1 MKDLAP
7 NVVTGPLERGR
18 RKYQQKEYQAALA
31 PFTEAVD
38 MSTGH
43 LLLTALDHR
52 AAAYE
57 KLKQF
62 QPALRDA
69 KRMIETK
76 PDSSKGYLRCGKILQ
91 LKGEDEL
98 ALKIYERG
106 LTKVKIGTDNDRTLL
121 QTMFNKV
128 RRALNPSKSLDPLQY
143 LPLEIA
149 EMICHNLAVRERVVC
164 LAVSKPWKRLLE
176 SSPKLWTT
184 LDTTY
189 AKKNVSLSSLK
200 AYTKRSNYKLD
211 RAILSN
217 RCLVEV
223 RGSTMIGE
231 SLKASLPFA
240 QSLESIVL
248 SKNTIIGINSAQQ
261 ALECCRTT
269 LTHVKFLHLKGSRLA
284 GAGTWP
290 MLPKLKSLC
299 LKAEGDYLLDVSELA
314 KATSGVMS
322 VALKGW
328 RLQNIHGI
336 EDWTALQDLDLSN
349 TEFSLLPM
357 LPATLRRLILRDS
370 RQLEGFNIPEGKT
383 LSLPLL
389 ETFDCAGTPLD
400 SFWVNEVLEAS
411 IKHGKLRVLSI
422 GNRLVHEPGHM
433 SAAQWAEEFPLSL
446 TLRELSLAASLLDE
460 AGLMRVVQGY
470 PHLRVLDVSYTNVTG
485 VAVKRFVKS
494 GIKHLK
500 LDECN
505 HISLDAIDWAR
516 SQGAHVDFNF
526 AQRPNIRTFRD
537 AFV

>member
-1 MKDLAP
+1 
-7 NVVTGPLERGR
+7 
-18 RKYQQKEYQAALA
+18 
-31 PFTEAVD
+31 
-38 MSTGH
+38 
-43 LLLTALDHR
+43 
-52 AAAYE
+52 
-57 KLKQF
+57 
-62 QPALRDA
+62 
-69 KRMIETK
+69 
-76 PDSSKGYLRCGKILQ
+76 
-91 LKGEDEL
+91 
-98 ALKIYERG
+98 
-106 LTKVKIGTDNDRTLL
+106 
-121 QTMFNKV
+121 MFNKV

-149 EMICHNLAVRERVVC
+149 EMICHNLAVRERV
-164 LAVSKPWKRLLE
+164 
-176 SSPKLWTT
+176 
-184 LDTTY
+184 
-189 AKKNVSLSSLK
+189 
-200 AYTKRSNYKLD
+200 
-211 RAILSN
+211 
-217 RCLVEV
+217 
-223 RGSTMIGE
+223 
-231 SLKASLPFA
+231 
-240 QSLESIVL
+240 
-248 SKNTIIGINSAQQ
+248 
-261 ALECCRTT
+261 TT

-370 RQLEGFNIPEGKT
+370 RQLEGFNIPE
-383 LSLPLL
+383 
-389 ETFDCAGTPLD
+389 D

-485 VAVKRFVKS
+485 VAVKRFVK
-494 GIKHLK
+494 ILM
-500 LDECN
+500 
-505 HISLDAIDWAR
+505 R
-516 SQGAHVDFNF
+516 
-526 AQRPNIRTFRD
+526 
-537 AFV
+537 